1 MVFVVA
7 GRFRTAVSRDGLR
20 ERQCLLTCFSR
31 QSCTGTRRDVQR
43 SCDSY
48 LVLSL
53 HVDGVHSVQA
63 QPRSHVEM

>member
-7 GRFRTAVSRDGLR
+7 GCLRTAMSRDESR
-20 ERQCLLTCFSR
+20 EQQCLLTCFR
-31 QSCTGTRRDVQR
+31 RRGCTGNRRDLQR
-43 SCDSY
+43 SYDSY
-48 LVLSL
+48 FVLSL